1 MRFIPV
7 GKVVAGHGLSGVVK
21 FKYYNEDVE
30 QFHCYT
36 SLTIDRDGRQTELNP
51 TEVRFS
57 KGFFYLKFEGLN
69 SPEKVSF
76 LINQELCVRE
86 EDLPSLDND
95 EYYDYQLIGL
105 NVVNQKHELIGTVA
119 QIVHT
124 GVNDIIV
131 VTGKEE
137 ILVPMVEGLIFRIDL
152 KDSLIIIDEEALHL

>member
-7 GKVVAGHGLSGVVK
+7 GRVVAGHGLSGAVK
-21 FKYYNEDVE
+21 FQYYNEDVD
-30 QFHCYT
+30 QFYFYT
-36 SLTIDRDGRQTELNP
+36 SLYIEENEGQIKLNP

-86 EDLPSLDND
+86 NDLPSLDNE

-105 NVVNQKHELIGTVA
+105 NVVNHNNDFIGTVT

-124 GVNDIIV
+124 GANDIIV
-131 VTGKEE
+131 VAGKEE
-137 ILVPMVEGLIFRIDL
+137 ILVPMVEGLILRIDL
-152 KDSLIIIDEEALHL
+152 KESLIFIDEDALHL

>member
-7 GKVVAGHGLSGVVK
+7 GKVVAGHGLNGALK
-21 FKYYNEDVE
+21 FQYYNEDVN
-30 QFHCYT
+30 QFYSYT
-36 SLTIDRDGRQTELNP
+36 SLYFDKGGWPIRLTP

-69 SPEKVSF
+69 NPEKVSF
-76 LINQELCVRE
+76 LINQELNVRE

-105 NVVNQKHELIGTVA
+105 NVVNQKYNVVGKVTQVI
-119 QIVHT
+119 HT
-124 GVNDIIV
+124 GVNDIMV

-137 ILVPMVEGLIFRIDL
+137 MLVPMVEGLISRIDL
-152 KDSLIIIDEEALHL
+152 KDALIVIDEDALRT

>member
-1 MRFIPV
+1 MRFIPD
-7 GKVVAGHGLSGVVK
+7 GRVVAGHGLSGAVK
-21 FKYYNEDVE
+21 FQYYNEDVD
-30 QFHCYT
+30 QFYFYT
-36 SLTIDRDGRQTELNP
+36 SLYIEENEGQIKLNP

-86 EDLPSLDND
+86 NDLPSLDNE

-105 NVVNQKHELIGTVA
+105 NVVNHNNDFIGKVT

-124 GVNDIIV
+124 GANDIIV
-131 VTGKEE
+131 VAGKEE
-137 ILVPMVEGLIFRIDL
+137 ILVPMVEGLILRIDL
-152 KDSLIIIDEEALHL
+152 KESLIFIDEDALHL

>member
-1 MRFIPV
+1 MKFIPV
-7 GKVVAGHGLSGVVK
+7 GRVVANHGLNGVVK
-21 FKYYNEDVE
+21 FKYYNEDAE
-30 QFHCYT
+30 YFYRYT
-36 SLTIDRDGRQTELNP
+36 SLTIDKDGRQTELNP

-86 EDLPSLDND
+86 EDLPPLDND

-105 NVVNQKHELIGTVA
+105 QVVNHKNETIGAVTQV
-119 QIVHT
+119 IHT
-124 GVNDIIV
+124 GANDIIV

-137 ILVPMVEGLIFRIDL
+137 TLVPMVEGLISRVDL
-152 KDSLIIIDEEALHL
+152 KNSLIIINEDALLA

>member
-7 GKVVAGHGLSGVVK
+7 GRVVAGHGLSGTVK
-21 FKYYNEDVE
+21 FQYYNEDVD
-30 QFHCYT
+30 QFYFYT
-36 SLTIDRDGRQTELNP
+36 SLYIEENEGQIKLNP

-86 EDLPSLDND
+86 DDLPSLDNE

-105 NVVNQKHELIGTVA
+105 NVVNHNNDFIGKVT

-124 GVNDIIV
+124 GANDIIV
-131 VTGKEE
+131 VAGKEE
-137 ILVPMVEGLIFRIDL
+137 ILVPMVEGLILRIDL
-152 KDSLIIIDEEALHL
+152 KESLIVIDEDALRL